1 MPYITFVAL
10 IKCRSILLNYCV
22 LFLHSLFYEL
32 SLAHHCMLLCTKLSC
47 NLYHIYINIY
57 IYISHIYVWH
67 DYYYYYYNSYL
78 VFRTIRVISRRFVRQ
93 LPYGED
99 SMKTARRRFFEADN
113 TAENDQNEQSHA
125 EAPPL
130 REKRSGEQTSET
142 TCFLFPAL
150 PSPAFPTTAV
160 VHPVSLRLSTF
171 HFSLFFV
178 LIRLSPFLLL
188 PPIFLC
194 FSQLTLPDSHL
205 HSILRLFHSG

>member
-1 MPYITFVAL
+1 M
-10 IKCRSILLNYCV
+10 
-22 LFLHSLFYEL
+22 
-32 SLAHHCMLLCTKLSC
+32 
-47 NLYHIYINIY
+47 
-57 IYISHIYVWH
+57 WH
-67 DYYYYYYNSYL
+67 DYYYYYYYYYNSYL
-78 VFRTIRVISRRFVRQ
+78 AFRTIRVISRRFVRQ

-99 SMKTARRRFFEADN
+99 SMKTARRCFFEADN

-188 PPIFLC
+188 PPF
-194 FSQLTLPDSHL
+194 FSVFPS
-205 HSILRLFHSG
+205 